1 MQQARVQMHPDTAG
15 RHTPEE
21 AGHDP
26 LLEEG
31 RRRAALQ
38 RPRHARLWTGKLSF
52 LRVHLSLAPELH
64 VCIDDSG
71 LKPNWALA
79 LHLTTELDCSAGKND
94 FSLMLIWTTLR
105 SVPFSP
111 QGNLLI
117 GDKILKLWVCL

>member
-1 MQQARVQMHPDTAG
+1 MQQARVQMHPDAAG

-52 LRVHLSLAPELH
+52 FWVHLSLAPELR
-64 VCIDDSG
+64 CSAGSNDSG

-79 LHLTTELDCSAGKND
+79 LHLTTEFAGKND
-94 FSLMLIWTTLR
+94 FSST
-105 SVPFSP
+105 
-111 QGNLLI
+111 Q
-117 GDKILKLWVCL
+117 D